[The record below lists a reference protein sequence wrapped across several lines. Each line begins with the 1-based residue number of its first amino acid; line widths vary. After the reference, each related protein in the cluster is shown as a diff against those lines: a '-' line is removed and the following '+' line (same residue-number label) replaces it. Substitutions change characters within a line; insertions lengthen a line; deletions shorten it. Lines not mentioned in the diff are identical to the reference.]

1 MVFLYTFLQ
10 IFDLELI
17 AMLKR
22 LKTFLQK
29 QSVQKLVRISAWL
42 IGGLFA
48 VLLVLGIL
56 AFAYRDSIL
65 RMGVK
70 KVIAKAKEG
79 YQIDLQIKN
88 AHFSGFKTV
97 AFDEITAVPE
107 HRDSLVALHQLRLSV
122 QLFPLLFGK
131 IKLDELTLDRGFV
144 HLVKLDSLRNYD
156 FLFKKKKDDKVSQGL
171 QLGSLANRL
180 LNSVFYKIPEN
191 LSVNKLELAWI
202 EDGSK
207 VVFEVKDTQIISG
220 EVNATIDVNQK
231 ESIWHLKGSVDP
243 GDRQLDLTLFADG
256 KKLALPYL
264 EKRFGLK
271 LDVDTL
277 HTQMDD
283 VSYFAGKLSISGS
296 WKVKNLRINHPKIA
310 ANDVVVDNGELL
322 ADMAIGENYVE
333 LAESSVIHVGKI
345 ELNPHLRFTLK
356 PNKIYELNLH
366 SNELNAQDVFN
377 SFPKGLFESLEG
389 IRVQGNL
396 QYDLHFLLDE
406 SQPDAVEFHSQLNK
420 SNFKILGYG
429 KTNLSKINSDFM
441 YTPYEYGKPM
451 RNILVGVSNPYF
463 TPLDQISPYLKNAL
477 LTAEDP
483 SFFGHRGFVEEAV
496 RKSIATNFKR
506 KAFKRGASTI
516 SMQLVKNVYLNRQKT
531 LARKLE
537 EMLMVWLIE
546 NNRLSSKSRMLEVY
560 LNIIEWGNNVYGIGE
575 ASRYYF
581 EKTPAELNLGESIY
595 LASIVPRPK
604 SSLYF
609 FEYGGNLRS
618 SMVGYFN
625 TIGGLMAK
633 RGLTPPDSSSYGF
646 YSVRLKESLRSLL
659 ARPDS
664 LSSDSLFNAEE
675 GMWFEPDLPRTKA
688 DSLLIKK

>member
-1 MVFLYTFLQ
+1 M
-10 IFDLELI
+10 
-17 AMLKR
+17 R
-22 LKTFLQK
+22 
-29 QSVQKLVRISAWL
+29 KLVRISTWV

-48 VLLVLGIL
+48 VLLVIGIV

-70 KVIAKAKEG
+70 KVITKAKES

-88 AHFSGFKTV
+88 AHFSGLKTV

-107 HRDSLVALHQLRLSV
+107 QRDSLVALHHLQLSV
-122 QLFPLLFGK
+122 QLFPLLFGT
-131 IKLDELTLDRGFV
+131 IKLDELSLDRGFV
-144 HLVKLDSLRNYD
+144 HLVKRDSLRNYD
-156 FLFKKKKDDKVSQGL
+156 FLFKKKKDAKASKGL

-180 LNSVFYKIPEN
+180 LNSVFYKIPED
-191 LSVNKLELAWI
+191 LAVNKLELAWI
-202 EDGSK
+202 EDSSK
-207 VVFEVKDTQIISG
+207 VVFDVKNTQIISG
-220 EVNATIDVNQK
+220 KVNATIDVNQK
-231 ESIWHLKGSVDP
+231 ESIWHIKGSVDP

-256 KKLALPYL
+256 GKIALPYL

-277 HTQMDD
+277 HTKMED

-296 WKVKNLRINHPKIA
+296 WGVKNLRVNHPKIA
-310 ANDVVVDNGELL
+310 GNDVVIADGELL
-322 ADMAIGENYVE
+322 AEMVIGANYVE
-333 LAESSVIHVGKI
+333 LAESSVIKLGKI
-345 ELNPHLRFTLK
+345 QLNPHLRFTLK

-366 SNELNAQDVFN
+366 TEELNAQDVFN

-406 SQPDAVEFHSQLNK
+406 SKPDDVEFNSQLNK
-420 SNFKILGYG
+420 SNFKLLGYG
-429 KTNLSKINSDFM
+429 KTNLSKINSNFI

-451 RNILVGVSNPYF
+451 RNILIGVDNPYF
-463 TPLDQISPYLKNAL
+463 TPLDQVSPYLKNAL

-483 SFFGHRGFVEEAV
+483 SFFGHGGFVEEAV
-496 RKSIATNFKR
+496 RKSIATNFKQ

-609 FEYGGNLRS
+609 FEYQGNLRS

-633 RGLTPPDSSSYGF
+633 RGFTPPDSSSYGF
-646 YSVRLKESLRSLL
+646 YGVRLKESLRSLL

-675 GMWFEPDLPRTKA
+675 GGWFEQELPKGKA

>member
-17 AMLKR
+17 AILKR

-48 VLLVLGIL
+48 LLLVLGIL

-65 RMGVK
+65 SIGVK
-70 KVIAKAKEG
+70 KAIAKAKES

-88 AHFSGFKTV
+88 AHFSGLKTV

-107 HRDSLVALHQLRLSV
+107 HRDSLVVLHQLRLSV

-144 HLVKLDSLRNYD
+144 HLVKRDSLRNYD
-156 FLFKKKKDDKVSQGL
+156 FLFKKKKNDKADQGL

-191 LSVNKLELAWI
+191 LLVNKLELAWI

-231 ESIWHLKGSVDP
+231 ESIWHVKGSVDP

-296 WKVKNLRINHPKIA
+296 WGVKNLRINHPKIA
-310 ANDVVVDNGELL
+310 ANDVVIDDGKLL
-322 ADMAIGENYVE
+322 ADMSIGENYVE
-333 LAESSVIHVGKI
+333 LAESSVIKLGEI
-345 ELNPHLRFTLK
+345 QLNPHLRFTLK
-356 PNKIYELNLH
+356 PHKIYELNLH
-366 SNELNAQDVFN
+366 TEELNAQDVFN
-377 SFPKGLFESLEG
+377 SFPKGLFESLEE

-406 SQPDAVEFHSQLNK
+406 SKPNAVEFHSELNK

-429 KTNLSKINSDFM
+429 KTNLSKINSNFI

-451 RNILVGVSNPYF
+451 RNILIGVGNPYF

-483 SFFGHRGFVEEAV
+483 SFFGHGGFVEEAI
-496 RKSIATNFKR
+496 RKSIATNFKQ

-609 FEYGGNLRS
+609 FEYEGNLRS

-633 RGLTPPDSSSYGF
+633 RGFTPPDSSSYGF
-646 YSVRLKESLRSLL
+646 YGVRLKESLRSLL

>member
-1 MVFLYTFLQ
+1 
-10 IFDLELI
+10 
-17 AMLKR
+17 MLKR
-22 LKTFLQK
+22 LKTVLQK
-29 QSVQKLVRISAWL
+29 QSVRKLVRVSTWV

-48 VLLVLGIL
+48 VLLVLGMV

-65 RMGVK
+65 RIGVRK
-70 KVIAKAKEG
+70 AIANVKRS

-107 HRDSLVALHQLRLSV
+107 RRDSLIALHHLRLSV
-122 QLFPLLFGK
+122 KLFPLLFGT
-131 IKLDELTLDRGFV
+131 IKLDELSLDRGFV
-144 HLVKLDSLRNYD
+144 HLVKRDSLRNYD
-156 FLFKKKKDDKVSQGL
+156 FLFRKKKDGMASQGL

-191 LSVNKLELAWI
+191 LSINNLELAWI
-202 EDGSK
+202 EDSSRVIFK
-207 VVFEVKDTQIISG
+207 VKNTQIISG

-231 ESIWHLKGSVDP
+231 ESIWHVKGSVDP
-243 GDRQLDLTLFADG
+243 GDKQLDLTLFADG
-256 KKLALPYL
+256 RKIALPYL

-277 HTQMDD
+277 HTQIDD
-283 VSYFAGKLSISGS
+283 VSYFAGKLNISGS
-296 WKVKNLRINHPKIA
+296 WGVKNLRVNHPKIA
-310 ANDVVVDNGELL
+310 GNDVVVSDGELF
-322 ADMAIGENYVE
+322 AEMVIGTNYVE
-333 LAESSVIHVGKI
+333 FAESSVIKLGKI
-345 ELNPHLRFTLK
+345 ELNPHMRFTLK
-356 PNKIYELNLH
+356 PNKVYELNLH
-366 SNELNAQDVFN
+366 TEELNAQDVFN

-389 IRVQGNL
+389 IRVAGNL

-406 SQPDAVEFHSQLNK
+406 SKPDAVEFHSQLNK

-429 KTNLSKINSDFM
+429 KTNLSKINNNFI

-451 RNILVGVSNPYF
+451 RNILIGVDNPYF

-483 SFFGHRGFVEEAV
+483 SFFGHRGFVEEAI

-560 LNIIEWGNNVYGIGE
+560 LNVIEWGNNVYGIGE

-609 FEYGGNLRS
+609 FEYQGNLRS

-633 RGLTPPDSSSYGF
+633 RGFTPTDSTGYGFYGVRLKQSLRSLLTPPDS
-646 YSVRLKESLRSLL
+646 LL
-659 ARPDS
+659 TDS
-664 LSSDSLFNAEE
+664 LGNADE
-675 GMWFEPDLPRTKA
+675 GTWFETEPPTTVG
-688 DSLLIKK
+688 DSLLKK

>member
-1 MVFLYTFLQ
+1 
-10 IFDLELI
+10 
-17 AMLKR
+17 MLKR
-22 LKTFLQK
+22 LKIVLQK
-29 QSVQKLVRISAWL
+29 QSVRKLVRISTWV
-42 IGGLFA
+42 IVGLFA
-48 VLLVLGIL
+48 VLMVLGVV
-56 AFAYRDSIL
+56 AFTYRDSIL
-65 RMGVK
+65 RIGVRK
-70 KVIAKAKEG
+70 AIAKAKG
-79 YQIDLQIKN
+79 SYQIDLKIKN
-88 AHFSGFKTV
+88 ARFTGFKTV

-107 HRDSLVALHQLRLSV
+107 RRDSLIALHKLRLSV
-122 QLFPLLFGK
+122 QLFPLLFGT

-144 HLVKLDSLRNYD
+144 HLVKRDSLRNYD
-156 FLFKKKKDDKVSQGL
+156 FLFRKKKDGMASQGL

-191 LSVNKLELAWI
+191 LSINNLELAWI
-202 EDGSK
+202 EDSSRVIFK
-207 VVFEVKDTQIISG
+207 VKNTQIISG

-231 ESIWHLKGSVDP
+231 ESIWHVKGSVDP
-243 GDRQLDLTLFADG
+243 GDKQLDLTLFADG
-256 KKLALPYL
+256 RKIALPYL

-277 HTQMDD
+277 HTQIDD
-283 VSYFAGKLSISGS
+283 VSYFAGKLNISGS
-296 WKVKNLRINHPKIA
+296 WGVKNLRVNHPKIA
-310 ANDVVVDNGELL
+310 GNDVLVADGELL
-322 ADMAIGENYVE
+322 AEMVIGTNYVE
-333 LAESSVIHVGKI
+333 FAESSVIKLGKI
-345 ELNPHLRFTLK
+345 ELNPHMRFTLK
-356 PNKIYELNLH
+356 PNKVYELNLH
-366 SNELNAQDVFN
+366 TEELNAQDVFN

-389 IRVQGNL
+389 IRVAGNL

-406 SQPDAVEFHSQLNK
+406 SKPDAVEFHSQLKK

-429 KTNLSKINSDFM
+429 KSNLSKINSDFI

-451 RNILVGVSNPYF
+451 RNILIGVDNPYF
-463 TPLDQISPYLKNAL
+463 TTLDQISPYLKNAL

-483 SFFGHRGFVEEAV
+483 SFFGHRGFVEEAI
-496 RKSIATNFKR
+496 RKSIATNFKQ

-560 LNIIEWGNNVYGIGE
+560 LNVIEWGNNVYGIGE

-609 FEYGGNLRS
+609 FEYQGNLRS

-633 RGLTPPDSSSYGF
+633 RGFTPTDSTGYGFYGVRLKQSLRSLLTPPDSI
-646 YSVRLKESLRSLL
+646 LT
-659 ARPDS
+659 DS
-664 LSSDSLFNAEE
+664 LANADESA
-675 GMWFEPDLPRTKA
+675 WFETEQPTA
-688 DSLLIKK
+688 VGDSLIKK